1 MTKIQNC
8 FEHLDLAQIIHSEF
22 RSNGVI
28 IWLDRI
34 IQSFPL
40 DCPIERLCRNVILR
54 LQPKNLSLI
63 RHRFNEILHFVQNDN
78 IPFQGNCDTVSKPW
92 NDNNVVLLMNF
103 LVNLSITTINDYLPV
118 IARSLRSWQSNNR
131 QRKIASL
138 SLAMT
143 ILTAGFVYV

>member
-1 MTKIQNC
+1 MRLLVTSHTTSLYVMPEVFNRASSV
-8 FEHLDLAQIIHSEF
+8 FLDSP
-22 RSNGVI
+22 VK
-28 IWLDRI
+28 
-34 IQSFPL
+34 
-40 DCPIERLCRNVILR
+40 RLCRNVILR

-103 LVNLSITTINDYLPV
+103 LVNPSITTINDYLPV
-118 IARSLRSWQSNNR
+118 IARSLRPWQSHARKR
-131 QRKIASL
+131 QIASL

-143 ILTAGFVYV
+143 VLTAGFVYIVVHYSSHVTRY